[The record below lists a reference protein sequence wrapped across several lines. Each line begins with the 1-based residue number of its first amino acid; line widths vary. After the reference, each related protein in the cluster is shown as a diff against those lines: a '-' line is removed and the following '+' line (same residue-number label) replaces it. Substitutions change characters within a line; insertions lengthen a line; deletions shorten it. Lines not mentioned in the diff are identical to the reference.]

1 MRRKTGVIFIVLIIA
16 IVFGICTSFVLA
28 RDKSDNIDTFTPT
41 PLVIETVSTD
51 IVEPDINLSDDEIEL
66 IALTTIAEAE
76 GECELGKRMVIDVI
90 LNRILSEHFP
100 DSTYGVIYQPNQF
113 SSMWNGRVDRCT
125 VTDDVRQLV
134 IEEAETR
141 MNTYVIF
148 FNAEDFSEYGEPM
161 FQIENHYFSSYE

>member
-1 MRRKTGVIFIVLIIA
+1 MRRKTGVIFVVLIIT

-28 RDKSDNIDTFTPT
+28 RDKSDNIETLTPT
-41 PLVIETVSTD
+41 PLVIETVSAD
-51 IVEPDINLSDDEIEL
+51 VVEPDINLSDDEIEL

-100 DSTYGVIYQPNQF
+100 DSAYETIYQPNQF

-134 IEEAETR
+134 IEEAINRT
-141 MNTYVIF
+141 NTYVIF

>member
-1 MRRKTGVIFIVLIIA
+1 MI
-16 IVFGICTSFVLA
+16 
-28 RDKSDNIDTFTPT
+28 
-41 PLVIETVSTD
+41 
-51 IVEPDINLSDDEIEL
+51 
-66 IALTTIAEAE
+66 TIAEAE

-90 LNRILSEHFP
+90 LNRILSKHFP
-100 DSTYGVIYQPNQF
+100 DSAYGVIYQPNQF

-141 MNTYVIF
+141 MNTYVVF
-148 FNAEDFSEYGEPM
+148 FNAEDFSEYGVPM

>member
-1 MRRKTGVIFIVLIIA
+1 MQRKKSVIFIVLIIVIA
-16 IVFGICTSFVLA
+16 FGIYTSFVLA
-28 RDKSDNIDTFTPT
+28 TDKADNVEKFTST
-41 PLVIETVSTD
+41 PLVIETSSEV
-51 IVEPDINLSDDEIEL
+51 VEPDINLSDDEIEL

-90 LNRILSEHFP
+90 LNRILSKHFP
-100 DSTYGVIYQPNQF
+100 DSAYGVIYQPNQF

-141 MNTYVIF
+141 MNTYVVF
-148 FNAEDFSEYGEPM
+148 FNAEDFSEYGVPM

>member
-1 MRRKTGVIFIVLIIA
+1 MRRKTGVIFVVLIIT

-28 RDKSDNIDTFTPT
+28 RDKSDNIETLTPT
-41 PLVIETVSTD
+41 PLVIETVSAD

-100 DSTYGVIYQPNQF
+100 DSAYETIYQPNQF
-113 SSMWNGRVDRCT
+113 
-125 VTDDVRQLV
+125 
-134 IEEAETR
+134 
-141 MNTYVIF
+141 
-148 FNAEDFSEYGEPM
+148 
-161 FQIENHYFSSYE
+161 

>member
-1 MRRKTGVIFIVLIIA
+1 MRRKTGVIFVVLIIT

-28 RDKSDNIDTFTPT
+28 RDKSDNIETLTPT
-41 PLVIETVSTD
+41 PLVIETVSAD
-51 IVEPDINLSDDEIEL
+51 VVEPDINLSDDEIEL

-100 DSTYGVIYQPNQF
+100 DSAYETIYQPNQF

-125 VTDDVRQLV
+125 VTDDVRRLV
-134 IEEAETR
+134 IEEATNR
-141 MNTYVIF
+141 TNTYVIF